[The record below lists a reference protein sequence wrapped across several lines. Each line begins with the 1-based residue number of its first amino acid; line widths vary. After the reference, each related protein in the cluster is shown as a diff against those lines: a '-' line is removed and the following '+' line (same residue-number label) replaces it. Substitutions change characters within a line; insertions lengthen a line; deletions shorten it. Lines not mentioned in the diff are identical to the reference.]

1 MGELDELKGLCL
13 EQLIGM
19 SKKRISCVLAGQE
32 MVESSDTDDDS
43 DANSDDTDVEDTGRV
58 SAEPR
63 KPSLEE
69 AELREKKSV
78 VSEDP
83 GAATKL
89 QKVHRINF
97 GKKEVSKVVLTA
109 DKKRERKESEKREG
123 SEGNKGEK
131 GKTLMELLELEMRAR
146 AIKAL
151 LMKAGK
157 EEGEAETLAIEE
169 ALDEQKKKVKD
180 GSKEDL
186 KKDRNI
192 KKRSLDNEEDATEDE
207 KKSVVKKKKVEPEDE
222 EEEPEKVYNSENKA
236 MNKAREALMLSENR
250 KLIQDEIK
258 HRKEEEAKFMYEE
271 QLRKEK
277 MEKDKEEREKLI
289 QEVKLMKQKMVEAE
303 QEERREVLEKERE
316 KMKKDH
322 LLKEQQKQ
330 QRDKEKLLNKIK
342 AIKD

>member
-1 MGELDELKGLCL
+1 MG
-13 EQLIGM
+13 
-19 SKKRISCVLAGQE
+19 
-32 MVESSDTDDDS
+32 
-43 DANSDDTDVEDTGRV
+43 
-58 SAEPR
+58 
-63 KPSLEE
+63 PSLEE

-109 DKKRERKESEKREG
+109 DKKRERKEGSVQKEDEKE
-123 SEGNKGEK
+123 KKEK

-192 KKRSLDNEEDATEDE
+192 RKRSLDNEEDATEDE

-303 QEERREVLEKERE
+303 QEERRKMLEKERE

-342 AIKD
+342 AIKDEEE